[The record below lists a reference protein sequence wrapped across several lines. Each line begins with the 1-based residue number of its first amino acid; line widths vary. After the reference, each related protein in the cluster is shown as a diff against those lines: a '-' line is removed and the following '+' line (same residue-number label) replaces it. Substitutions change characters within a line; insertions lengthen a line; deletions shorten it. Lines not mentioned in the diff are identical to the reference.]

1 MHDDGDCP
9 QRTLLAD
16 MLLDAVRPSGNYS
29 GFVNTD
35 GKKTIQITA
44 DSIECWIRGQVK
56 YLGKCR
62 HLYGTSATLPGSPG
76 SCRGTAEMIQP
87 INLYYRL
94 LQQETWQLV
103 QYLLFLTLLVS
114 VVLSRVKRIVS
125 PPTKYKYLVPG

>member
-76 SCRGTAEMIQP
+76 SCRGTAEMIRANQFILP
-87 INLYYRL
+87 SSSTRNVAISA
-94 LQQETWQLV
+94 
-103 QYLLFLTLLVS
+103 VS
-114 VVLSRVKRIVS
+114 SISDAASISS
-125 PPTKYKYLVPG
+125 PQSCQTNRFATH